1 MHDTFSDRNIFSV
14 YRLVEKSYKNIAN
27 KYDQGKIIL
36 PVIVLKIFLDI
47 CELYYYK
54 VYRTA
59 WGNQR

>member
-1 MHDTFSDRNIFSV
+1 MHNTFLDRNIFSV

-27 KYDQGKIIL
+27 KYDQGTIIL